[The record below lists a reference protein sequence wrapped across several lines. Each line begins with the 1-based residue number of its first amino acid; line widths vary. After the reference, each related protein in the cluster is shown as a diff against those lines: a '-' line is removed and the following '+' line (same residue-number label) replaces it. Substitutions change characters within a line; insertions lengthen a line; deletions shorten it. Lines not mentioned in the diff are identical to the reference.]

1 MNDHVVIVGGGI
13 SGLAAA
19 EYLTRQEP
27 RLRVTLL
34 EANPRLGGH
43 IRTERRDGF
52 VMEAGPDVLLAAKPA
67 AIELASRV
75 GLASRLVGTTPG
87 ARGSYI
93 LTRRGLARMPEGM
106 TGLVPSRARPFI
118 TTSLLSPATK
128 LRVGLEYFIP
138 PRRDESDES
147 VESFVVRRLGRGLY
161 ERFAEPLLS
170 GISAG
175 DGARLSMAT
184 MFPQLRAL
192 EREHGGLI
200 RGMIAA
206 RRKSADRPR
215 PAAPMSSPFVSFP
228 GGLRELVDGVVRA
241 IGERDPVGER
251 VRLRVRSPVHAI
263 RRMDAETGF
272 AIELATGATM
282 YADALIVATPAF
294 VASRILE
301 PLDAGLALRLGEIE
315 YESTATVS
323 LAFGSTAVPRPLDA
337 TGYVV
342 PRGLGRTVLACT
354 WASAKFEERA
364 PRGYALF
371 RVFLGGAKR
380 PLPADASDNDL
391 RDVALRELREVM
403 GIDAAP
409 VLCRVDRFDRAMP
422 QYHVGH
428 LDRVSAIQSRAAA
441 VPGLYLAG
449 AAYGG
454 VGIPDCVSSGE
465 RAATAAWRYITDSV
479 PQLTRNSP

>member
-1 MNDHVVIVGGGI
+1 MSDHVVIVGGGI

-19 EYLTRQEP
+19 EHLSRAEP
-27 RLRVTLL
+27 PLRLTLL
-34 EANPRLGGH
+34 ESGPRLGGH

-52 VMEAGPDVLLAAKPA
+52 VIEAGPDVLLAAKPA
-67 AIELASRV
+67 AMELAKRV
-75 GLASRLVGTTPG
+75 GLESRLVGTSAG
-87 ARGSYI
+87 ARGSYV
-93 LTRRGLARMPEGM
+93 LTRRGLVPMPQGM
-106 TGLVPSRARPFI
+106 TGLVPSRMRPFV
-118 TTSLLSPATK
+118 TTPLLSPLNK

-138 PRRDESDES
+138 PRRDDADES
-147 VESFVVRRLGRGLY
+147 VESFVVRRLGRGMY
-161 ERFAEPLLS
+161 ERLAEPLLS

-192 EREHGGLI
+192 EREHGSLL

-206 RRKSADRPR
+206 RRKAAGRPR
-215 PAAPMSSPFVSFP
+215 LAATPSPFVSFP
-228 GGLRELVDGVVRA
+228 HGLRELVDAVVRA
-241 IGERDPVGER
+241 IAERDPAGER
-251 VRLRVRSPVHAI
+251 MRLRTRSPARAI
-263 RRMDAETGF
+263 RRIGNDEGY
-272 AIELATGATM
+272 AIELASGAIIL
-282 YADALIVATPAF
+282 ADAVVVATPAF
-294 VASRILE
+294 VASRLLQ
-301 PLDAGLALRLGEIE
+301 PLDSRLASRLGELE

-323 LAFGSTAVPRPLDA
+323 LAFGSAAVPRPLDA

-342 PRGLGRTVLACT
+342 PRILGRSVLACT
-354 WASAKFEERA
+354 WASAKFDGRA

-380 PLPADASDNDL
+380 PLPVDASDDDL
-391 RDVALRELREVM
+391 RNLALHEMRDVM
-403 GIDAAP
+403 GIAATP
-409 VLCRVDRFDRAMP
+409 LLSRVDRFDRAMP

-428 LDRVSAIQSRAAA
+428 LERIDEIESLSTR

-465 RAATAAWRYITDSV
+465 RAAAAARRYLEQHA
-479 PQLTRNSP
+479 PQLTRSST

>member
-1 MNDHVVIVGGGI
+1 MNTHVVIVGGGI

-19 EYLTRQEP
+19 EHLTRQEP

-34 EANPRLGGH
+34 EASPRLGGH

-67 AIELASRV
+67 AIQLATRV
-75 GLASRLVGTTPG
+75 GLEARLVGTSPA

-93 LTRRGLARMPEGM
+93 LTRRGLSRMPEGM

-118 TTSLLSPATK
+118 TTSLLSPANK
-128 LRVGLEYFIP
+128 LRIGCEYFVP
-138 PRRDESDES
+138 PLLGDSDES
-147 VESFVVRRLGRGLY
+147 VESFVVRRLGRGMY

-200 RGMIAA
+200 RGMMAA
-206 RRKSADRPR
+206 RRK
-215 PAAPMSSPFVSFP
+215 PAGRVPSPASSPFVSFP

-241 IGERDPVGER
+241 LGERDPLGER
-251 VRLRVRSPVHAI
+251 VRLRTRSPVRAI
-263 RRMDAETGF
+263 RRIDAEEGF
-272 AIELATGATM
+272 AIELATGA
-282 YADALIVATPAF
+282 YVFADAVIVATPAF
-294 VASRILE
+294 VASRVLA
-301 PLDAGLALRLGEIE
+301 PLDAGLASRLNEIE

-323 LAFGSTAVPRPLDA
+323 LAFGSAAVRRPLDA

-342 PRGLGRTVLACT
+342 PRQLGRAALACT
-354 WASAKFEERA
+354 WASTKFEGRA
-364 PRGYALF
+364 PDGYALF

-380 PLPADASDNDL
+380 PLDENAADDDL
-391 RDVALRELREVM
+391 REIALREMREVM
-403 GIDAAP
+403 GIEAAP
-409 VLCRVDRFDRAMP
+409 VLHRVDRFVRAMP

-428 LDRVSAIQSRAAA
+428 LDRVTAIQAIAAEI
-441 VPGLYLAG
+441 PGLYLAG

-465 RAATAAWRYITDSV
+465 RAAVAAWRYVTEAA
-479 PQLTRNSP
+479 PQLTRSSS

>member
-1 MNDHVVIVGGGI
+1 MSDHVVIVGGGI

-19 EYLTRQEP
+19 EHLTGLGPQV
-27 RLRVTLL
+27 RVTLL
-34 EANPRLGGH
+34 EAGPRLGGH

-67 AIELASRV
+67 AIELARRV
-75 GLASRLVGTTPG
+75 GLGGRLVGTSSG

-93 LTRRGLARMPEGM
+93 LTRRGLARMPDGM

-128 LRVGLEYFIP
+128 LRVALEYVIP
-138 PRRDESDES
+138 PRRDDSDES
-147 VESFVVRRLGRGLY
+147 VESFVVRRLGRGLF

-175 DGARLSMAT
+175 DGSRLSMAT

-206 RRKSADRPR
+206 RSNAAASAA
-215 PAAPMSSPFVSFP
+215 AAPPPSPFVSFP
-228 GGLRELVDGVVRA
+228 EGLGELVDAVVRA
-241 IGERDPVGER
+241 IDERDPLGER
-251 VRLRVRSPVHAI
+251 VRLRTRSPVRGI
-263 RRMDAETGF
+263 RHGDADEAF

-282 YADALIVATPAF
+282 YADAVIVAAPAY

-301 PLDAGLALRLGEIE
+301 PLEPALASRLGEIE

-323 LAFGSTAVPRPLDA
+323 LAFGRASVPRALDA

-342 PRGLGRTVLACT
+342 PRALGRSVLACT
-354 WASAKFEERA
+354 WASAKFDGRA
-364 PRGYALF
+364 PNGYALF

-380 PLPADASDNDL
+380 RLPDGASDDDL
-391 RDVALRELREVM
+391 REIALREMREVM
-403 GIDAAP
+403 GIEATP

-428 LDRVSAIQSRAAA
+428 LDRVAAIQALAAQL
-441 VPGLYLAG
+441 PGAYLAG

-465 RAATAAWRYITDSV
+465 RAAAAAWRHVTEV
-479 PQLTRNSP
+479 APQLTRSSP

>member
-1 MNDHVVIVGGGI
+1 MSLHVVIVGGGI

-19 EYLTRQEP
+19 EHLTRQEP
-27 RLRVTLL
+27 RPRVTLL
-34 EANPRLGGH
+34 EASARLGGH

-67 AIELASRV
+67 AIELARRS
-75 GLASRLVGTTPG
+75 GLGERLVGTSPR

-93 LTRRGLARMPEGM
+93 FTRHGLVRMPEGM

-118 TTSLLSPATK
+118 TTSLLTPADK
-128 LRVGLEYFIP
+128 LRVGIEYFIP
-138 PRRDESDES
+138 PRRDDADES
-147 VESFVVRRLGRGLY
+147 VESFVVRRLGKGLY

-192 EREHGGLI
+192 EREHGGLV
-200 RGMIAA
+200 RGMLAS
-206 RRKSADRPR
+206 RR
-215 PAAPMSSPFVSFP
+215 AAPQRSNGGAPASAFLSFR
-228 GGLRELVDGVVRA
+228 GGLAELVDAVARTVAERNRGGEAIELRTGAPVRA
-241 IGERDPVGER
+241 IARQITGDGFVLDLFSGETV
-251 VRLRVRSPVHAI
+251 A
-263 RRMDAETGF
+263 
-272 AIELATGATM
+272 
-282 YADALIVATPAF
+282 ADAVLIAAPAF
-294 VASRILE
+294 AASRLLE
-301 PLDAGLALRLGEIE
+301 RLDATLSRRLAEIE

-323 LAFGSTAVPRPLDA
+323 LAFGSARVPRALDA

-342 PRGLGRTVLACT
+342 PRHLGRPVLACT
-354 WASAKFEERA
+354 WASAKFEHRA
-364 PRGYALF
+364 PEGYSLF

-380 PLPADASDNDL
+380 PIPEHASDED
-391 RDVALRELREVM
+391 LRELAIREMHDVM
-403 GIDAAP
+403 GVRATP
-409 VLCRVDRFDRAMP
+409 VLSRVDRFDRAMP

-428 LDRVSAIQSRAAA
+428 LDRVAAIQSLAAEI
-441 VPGLYLAG
+441 PGLYLAG

-465 RAATAAWRYITDSV
+465 RAATAAWRYVTDRA
-479 PQLTRNSP
+479 PQFDGSAI

>member
-1 MNDHVVIVGGGI
+1 MSRHVVIVGGGI

-19 EYLTRQEP
+19 EHLTRQEP
-27 RLRVTLL
+27 RPRVTLL
-34 EANPRLGGH
+34 EASTRLGGH

-67 AIELASRV
+67 AIELARRV
-75 GLASRLVGTTPG
+75 GIGDRLIGTSPR

-93 LTRRGLARMPEGM
+93 WTGHGLVRMPEGM

-118 TTSLLSPATK
+118 TTSLLTPADK
-128 LRVGLEYFIP
+128 LRVGIEYFIP
-138 PRRDESDES
+138 PRRDEADES
-147 VESFVVRRLGRGLY
+147 VESFVVRRLGKGMY

-175 DGARLSMAT
+175 DGSRLSMAT

-192 EREHGGLI
+192 ERDHGGLV
-200 RGMIAA
+200 RGMLAS
-206 RRKSADRPR
+206 RR
-215 PAAPMSSPFVSFP
+215 AAPQRSNGGAPASAFLSFP
-228 GGLRELVDGVVRA
+228 GGLTELVDAVTRTIDSRGRTGEPAELRTSAAVRTIA
-241 IGERDPVGER
+241 RDVAGDGFVLELFTGERIV
-251 VRLRVRSPVHAI
+251 
-263 RRMDAETGF
+263 
-272 AIELATGATM
+272 
-282 YADALIVATPAF
+282 ADAVLIAAPAF
-294 VASRILE
+294 AASRLLE
-301 PLDAGLALRLGEIE
+301 QLDASLSQRLAEIE

-323 LAFGSTAVPRPLDA
+323 LAFGSARVPRPLDA

-342 PRGLGRTVLACT
+342 PRHLGRPVLACT
-354 WASAKFEERA
+354 WASAKFEHRA
-364 PRGYALF
+364 PQGYSLF

-380 PLPADASDNDL
+380 PIPDQASDED
-391 RDVALRELREVM
+391 LRELAIREMRDVM
-403 GIDAAP
+403 DIRSTP

-428 LDRVSAIQSRAAA
+428 LDRVATIQSLAAEI
-441 VPGLYLAG
+441 PGLHLAG

-465 RAATAAWRYITDSV
+465 RAAAAAWRYIADRA
-479 PQLTRNSP
+479 PQLDGSAT